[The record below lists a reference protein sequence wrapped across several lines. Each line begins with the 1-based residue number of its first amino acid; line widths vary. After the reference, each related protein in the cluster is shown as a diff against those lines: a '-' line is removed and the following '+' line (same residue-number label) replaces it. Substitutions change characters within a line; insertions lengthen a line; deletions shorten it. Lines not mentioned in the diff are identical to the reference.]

1 MCTTCSAYASR
12 QVSLNFYDQKMF
24 LLLCTWPAPILT
36 GILSVSCFDSTWC
49 ALDFI
54 VTGILSKLLTQ
65 NEMKQ
70 NAKNE
75 LSMSDE
81 RMRWIYNSILL
92 HSFWLSIRVIE
103 KKHSRNRKEEKNR
116 VYFCATNFAFVTR
129 QMNFQLN
136 RILFRFTSS
145 HSKRLQLTLFRSLD
159 ENPFCR
165 HFPLASSDFHT
176 FCVCQFQGSERKE
189 NQVKMSNNIN
199 DVDSH
204 KLNRIEC
211 DGKQCRAADK
221 TESKNL

>member
-1 MCTTCSAYASR
+1 MENVPENKYRSNVAMGLNRNFQHVRNDVVQSDETRKYRKRMYFSLFVMCTTCSAYASR

-54 VTGILSKLLTQ
+54 VTWILSKLLTQ

-103 KKHSRNRKEEKNR
+103 KKNTVAIERRRKIG
-116 VYFCATNFAFVTR
+116 FIFV
-129 QMNFQLN
+129 QL
-136 RILFRFTSS
+136 ILHSS
-145 HSKRLQLTLFRSLD
+145 H
-159 ENPFCR
+159 
-165 HFPLASSDFHT
+165 
-176 FCVCQFQGSERKE
+176 
-189 NQVKMSNNIN
+189 
-199 DVDSH
+199 
-204 KLNRIEC
+204 
-211 DGKQCRAADK
+211 DK
-221 TESKNL
+221 WIFS